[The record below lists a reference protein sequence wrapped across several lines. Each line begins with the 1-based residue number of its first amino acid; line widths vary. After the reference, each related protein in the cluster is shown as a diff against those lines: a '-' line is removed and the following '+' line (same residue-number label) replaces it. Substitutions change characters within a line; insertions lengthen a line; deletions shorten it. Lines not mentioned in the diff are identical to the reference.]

1 MCKYFYLQV
10 WYGGSVNI
18 CETSAFSFWV
28 FFFFFALNLNSGR
41 RHDIG
46 SHSSVSHDEQKKM
59 SHDVVHSSATH
70 ADLLRDVTD
79 TDC

>member
-1 MCKYFYLQV
+1 MVVLLISVKQV
-10 WYGGSVNI
+10 HFLF
-18 CETSAFSFWV
+18 AFLFCFV
-28 FFFFFALNLNSGR
+28 FVFALNLNSGR